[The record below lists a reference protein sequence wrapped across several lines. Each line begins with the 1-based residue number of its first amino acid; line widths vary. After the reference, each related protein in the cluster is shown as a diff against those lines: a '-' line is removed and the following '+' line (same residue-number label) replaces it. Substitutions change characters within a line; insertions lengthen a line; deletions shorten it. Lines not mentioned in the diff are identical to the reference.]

1 LDSDA
6 FRETYRAIN
15 ERYCAYEKAIL
26 TNQCGCSEAQKFCI
40 AEREGVHCGSDAAQ
54 ETCVALLDLLRE
66 QARFALKTNDRRRA
80 LPHAK
85 AMRLQVGGLRG
96 IAVALDPES
105 PAPAVIPDVR
115 ALLLA
120 AITRFGDIEHLPFAG
135 IMQQIAAYRGRKRR
149 RGSAAD

>member
-6 FRETYRAIN
+6 FRRTYQAIN

-26 TNQCGCSEAQKFCI
+26 TNHCGCSEAQKFCI
-40 AEREGVHCGSDAAQ
+40 AEREGVRCGSDEAQ
-54 ETCVALLDLLRE
+54 VTCIALLEVLRE
-66 QARFALKTNDRRRA
+66 QARFALKVQNRPPA

-96 IAVALDPES
+96 IAAALDPETA
-105 PAPAVIPDVR
+105 APTLIPDVR

-120 AITRFGDIEHLPFAG
+120 AIARFGDIEHLPFG
-135 IMQQIAAYRGRKRR
+135 RIMQQIAAYRGRRRR
-149 RGSAAD
+149 RGPGAD